1 MNEKVTGKKII
12 ADCVTLAKDLGVY
25 IADIGKLLYTKIKKA
40 LDSADKEKKEEKPT
54 VAAPNA

>member
-25 IADIGKLLYTKIKKA
+25 IADIGKRLFTKLKTA
-40 LDSADKEKKEEKPT
+40 LDSDKEKKDEQAPAPT
-54 VAAPNA
+54 A